1 MFPFNTFFAS
11 FSPFFL
17 RKNRDHLSLGRGMG
31 YYFSVWGIAMLLVI
45 LISIVAGWIFVTPER
60 VTQWSTNIPE
70 FSVTIQDGILTETGL
85 PEDPFIPIDD
95 KDFIIFVSKTLTEI
109 PEDKK

>member
-17 RKNRDHLSLGRGMG
+17 RNKRETLSLGRGMG
-31 YYFSVWGIAMLLVI
+31 YYFSVWGIVILITI

-60 VTQWSTNIPE
+60 VIQWSVKIPE
-70 FSVTIQDGILTETGL
+70 FSVTIQE
-85 PEDPFIPIDD
+85 
-95 KDFIIFVSKTLTEI
+95 
-109 PEDKK
+109 